1 MSEDLDAQLIAAL
14 QQDGRASYSELA
26 ARVGAPRT
34 AVSARVQALLG
45 SGAVEIVAVAHPQLL
60 GLTSLA
66 HVSVAVSGPADD
78 VVEAL
83 CATDASVFVSAV
95 SGAYDLVAELRVS
108 SAHELYEALAGLRA
122 LPRVRAVNTLLYT
135 DVVTSV
141 FMPQGPLR
149 GDVRV
154 DDTDRR
160 LIELLERDGRMPYVE
175 LARRAGMSPS
185 AARARVGRLVTSRAL
200 HVAAVVRRGTG
211 GSGGSGRPAL
221 GAGLNLGGDDAHVTG
236 FLAALPGVEFVARTV
251 GRFDLVVTVG
261 ADSTTRLH
269 RVTERLKALDGVRGL
284 TTWAHLEVFKE
295 HYSRGV
301 ARTSA

>member
-1 MSEDLDAQLIAAL
+1 MSDDLDALLIAAL
-14 QQDGRASYSELA
+14 QQNGRASYSELA

-60 GLTSLA
+60 GLTTLA
-66 HVSVAVSGPADD
+66 HVSVAVSGPTDE
-78 VVEAL
+78 VVGAL

-95 SGAYDLVAELRVS
+95 SGAHDLVAELRVS
-108 SAHELYEALAGLRA
+108 SDRELYDALAHLRA
-122 LPRVRAVNTLLYT
+122 QPRVRAVNTLLYT

-149 GDVRV
+149 SDVHV
-154 DDTDRR
+154 DETDLR
-160 LIELLERDGRMPYVE
+160 LIELLERDGRMPFVE
-175 LARRAGMSPS
+175 LAARVGMSPS
-185 AARARVGRLVTSRAL
+185 AARARVSRLVTSRAL

-211 GSGGSGRPAL
+211 SGRPAL
-221 GAGLNLGGDDAHVTG
+221 GAGLNLGGDDEHVTA

-251 GRFDLVVTVG
+251 GRFDLVITLG

-269 RVTERLKALDGVRGL
+269 HITEQLKALDEVHGL

-295 HYSRGV
+295 HYSRGI
-301 ARTSA
+301 ARTSP

>member
-1 MSEDLDAQLIAAL
+1 MDQDLDTRLIAAL

-26 ARVGAPRT
+26 ARTGAPRT

-45 SGAVEIVAVAHPQLL
+45 SGAVGIAAVAHPQLL

-95 SGAYDLVAELRVS
+95 SGAYDLVAELRVAS
-108 SAHELYEALAGLRA
+108 DRELYGALATLREQ
-122 LPRVRAVNTLLYT
+122 PRVRAVNTLLYT

-154 DDTDRR
+154 NETDLR
-160 LIELLERDGRMPYVE
+160 LIELLERDGRMSYVE
-175 LARRAGMSPS
+175 LARRVGMSPS
-185 AARARVGRLVTSRAL
+185 AARARVSRLVTNRAL
-200 HVAAVVRRGTG
+200 HVAAVVRRG
-211 GSGGSGRPAL
+211 SGSGRPAL
-221 GAGLNLGGDDAHVTG
+221 GAGLNLGGDDERVTR
-236 FLAALPGVEFVARTV
+236 FLSSLPGVEFVARTV
-251 GRFDLVVTVG
+251 GRFDLVVTLG

-269 RVTERLKALDGVRGL
+269 RVTERLKALDEVRSL

-295 HYSRGV
+295 HYARGI
-301 ARTSA
+301 ARTSP

>member
-1 MSEDLDAQLIAAL
+1 MSEDLDARLIAEL
-14 QQDGRASYSELA
+14 QQDGRASYSDLA
-26 ARVGAPRT
+26 ARVGAPRA
-34 AVSARVQALLG
+34 AVSNRVQALLDT
-45 SGAVEIVAVAHPQLL
+45 GAVEIVAVAHPQLL

-78 VVEAL
+78 VVTAL

-108 SAHELYEALAGLRA
+108 SDRELYDALAHLRA
-122 LPRVRAVNTLLYT
+122 QRRVRAVNTLLYT

-149 GDVRV
+149 SDVHV
-154 DDTDRR
+154 NDTDLR
-160 LIELLERDGRMPYVE
+160 LIELLERDGRMSFVE
-175 LARRAGMSPS
+175 LARRVGMSPS
-185 AARARVGRLVTSRAL
+185 AARARVSRLVGSRAL
-200 HVAAVVRRGTG
+200 HIAAVVRRGT
-211 GSGGSGRPAL
+211 GSGRPAL
-221 GAGLNLGGDDAHVTG
+221 GAGLNLGGNDERVTG

-251 GRFDLVVTVG
+251 GRFDLVFTLG

-269 RVTERLKALDGVRGL
+269 RVTEQIKALDEVRGL

-295 HYSRGV
+295 HYSRGI
-301 ARTSA
+301 ARTGS

>member
-1 MSEDLDAQLIAAL
+1 MSDGLDTQLIAAL

-45 SGAVEIVAVAHPQLL
+45 SGDVEIVAVAHPQLL
-60 GLTSLA
+60 GLTTLA
-66 HVSVAVSGPADD
+66 HVSVAVSGPADE
-78 VVEAL
+78 VVGAL

-108 SAHELYEALAGLRA
+108 SDRELYDALARLRA
-122 LPRVRAVNTLLYT
+122 QPRVREVNTLLYT

-149 GDVRV
+149 SDVHV
-154 DDTDRR
+154 DETDLR
-160 LIELLERDGRMPYVE
+160 LIELLERDGRMPFVG
-175 LARRAGMSPS
+175 LAARVGMSPS
-185 AARARVGRLVTSRAL
+185 AARARVSRLVTSRAL

-211 GSGGSGRPAL
+211 SGRPAL
-221 GAGLNLGGDDAHVTG
+221 GAGLNLGGDDEHVTA

-251 GRFDLVVTVG
+251 GRFDLVITLG

-269 RVTERLKALDGVRGL
+269 RITEQLKALDEVRGL
-284 TTWAHLEVFKE
+284 NTWAHLEVFKE
-295 HYSRGV
+295 HYSRGI
-301 ARTSA
+301 ARTTP

>member
-1 MSEDLDAQLIAAL
+1 MSDGLDTQLIAAL

-45 SGAVEIVAVAHPQLL
+45 SGDVEIVAVAHPQLL
-60 GLTSLA
+60 GLTTLA
-66 HVSVAVSGPADD
+66 HVSVAVSGPADE
-78 VVEAL
+78 VVGAL

-108 SAHELYEALAGLRA
+108 SDRELYDALARLRA
-122 LPRVRAVNTLLYT
+122 QPRVREVNTLLYT

-149 GDVRV
+149 SDVHV
-154 DDTDRR
+154 DETDLR
-160 LIELLERDGRMPYVE
+160 LIELLERDGRMPFVG
-175 LARRAGMSPS
+175 LAARVGMSPS
-185 AARARVGRLVTSRAL
+185 AARARVSRLVTSRAL
-200 HVAAVVRRGTG
+200 HVAAVVRRGA
-211 GSGGSGRPAL
+211 GSGRPAL
-221 GAGLNLGGDDAHVTG
+221 GAGLNLGGDDEHVTA

-251 GRFDLVVTVG
+251 GRFDLVITLG

-269 RVTERLKALDGVRGL
+269 RITEQLKALDEVRGL

-295 HYSRGV
+295 HYSRGI
-301 ARTSA
+301 ARTTP